1 MVHFHYHYN
10 SSRKRGT
17 SFQQKLLVPGL
28 VLIEKVNALFYATLN
43 DELET
48 LYSLLDYAKFVR

>member
-1 MVHFHYHYN
+1 MVYHYN
-10 SSRKRGT
+10 SPRKRGT

-28 VLIEKVNALFYATLN
+28 VLIEKVKALFYATLN